1 MSARRTLMQWTVT
14 RFTLVAW
21 ISMEHLKFTIRHG
34 FVIFG
39 TRIEGRHFIL
49 TFHDITFR
57 MHRPRLCDIES
68 QEKSGRCYPQYGGRV
83 GLNQTLQSDA
93 RRSQSSCNSERGRG
107 ISKDLSLETSRDVWS
122 SFDMTS

>member
-14 RFTLVAW
+14 RSTLVAW

-34 FVIFG
+34 FVISG
-39 TRIEGRHFIL
+39 TRIVGRHFIL

-57 MHRPRLCDIES
+57 IHRPRLYDIDA
-68 QEKSGRCYPQYGGRV
+68 QEKSDRGYPQYGGTV

-93 RRSQSSCNSERGRG
+93 GALSPLVTPSGVEESLKTCHWKHQEMSGVRS
-107 ISKDLSLETSRDVWS
+107 T
-122 SFDMTS
+122 